1 MLVMIGYASEHGSTE
16 GIARRLGD
24 RLRAHGHSIDVRPLD
39 RPVEALGL
47 YDVFVLGSAVHG
59 GSWLREAAAF
69 AHRETDTL
77 ARRPVWLFSV
87 GLARVLGGRFAQ
99 AGEVPKG
106 VPEIM
111 RAVGA
116 REHRLFAG
124 AIRPGHL
131 PLFGRFV
138 YRAMG
143 GRYGDFRDW
152 AEVEEWAEEIAAQLT
167 MVTR

>member
-1 MLVMIGYASEHGSTE
+1 MLVMIGYASAHGSTR
-16 GIARRLGD
+16 GIAQRLGD
-24 RLRAHGHSIDVRPLD
+24 RLRAHDHSVDVRPLD
-39 RPVEALGL
+39 QPVEALGL
-47 YDVFVLGSAVHG
+47 YDAFVLGSAVHE
-59 GSWLREAAAF
+59 GSWIGGAADFALREA
-69 AHRETDTL
+69 DTL

-87 GLARVLGGRFAQ
+87 GLAQVLGGRFER
-99 AGEVPKG
+99 AGQTPKN
-106 VPEIM
+106 VPEVM
-111 RAVGA
+111 RALRA

-124 AIRPGHL
+124 AIRPEHL

-152 AEVEEWAEEIAAQLT
+152 ARIEEWAEEIAAQLT